1 MRFYMKGTRKSSL
14 FSVLTKNSIFA
25 TLDYYL
31 TKLVYM
37 KKISFLAALLFAASF
52 AFAQVTTATIGQ
64 GTYTDWSG
72 NASTAYGIDFNNDGI
87 LEISIKDGYD
97 FNGNACGKSSLE
109 YSDSKIQL
117 VIDGDSW
124 DVLRLLNAGDVIN
137 SSTPTGGY
145 GDGYIDDINAVSTTA
160 SYVGFKY
167 TVAGQSF
174 YSFAKIHREGN
185 NVVWDKVYYNATPN
199 AAITVGANVG
209 IQDRNMENA
218 STTRKVVINGVVYI
232 ERDGKLY
239 DFSGRRVK

>member
-1 MRFYMKGTRKSSL
+1 
-14 FSVLTKNSIFA
+14 
-25 TLDYYL
+25 
-31 TKLVYM
+31 M

-174 YSFAKIHREGN
+174 YSFAKIHRDGN
-185 NVVWDKVYYNATPN
+185 NVVWDKAYYNATPN
-199 AAITVGANVG
+199 AAITVNANVG
-209 IQDRNMENA
+209 IQDRNVENA

>member
-1 MRFYMKGTRKSSL
+1 MKGTRKSSL

>member
-1 MRFYMKGTRKSSL
+1 MKGTRKSSL

-64 GTYTDWSG
+64 GNYTDWSG
-72 NASTAYGIDFNNDGI
+72 NTTTVYGIDFNNDGN
-87 LEISIKDGYD
+87 LEIAIKDGYD
-97 FNGNACGKSSLE
+97 FSGNACGKSSLE

-137 SSTPTGGY
+137 SSTATGGY
-145 GDGYIDDINAVSTTA
+145 GDGYINDINEISTTA

-167 TVAGQSF
+167 TVSGQSY

-232 ERDGKLY
+232 ERNGDLY
-239 DFSGRRVK
+239 DFTGRRVK

>member
-1 MRFYMKGTRKSSL
+1 MKGTRKSSP
-14 FSVLTKNSIFA
+14 FFVLKKNSIFA

-124 DVLRLLNAGDVIN
+124 DVLRLLNTGDVIN

-174 YSFAKIHREGN
+174 YSFAKIHRDGN

-199 AAITVGANVG
+199 AAITVNANVG

>member
-1 MRFYMKGTRKSSL
+1 
-14 FSVLTKNSIFA
+14 
-25 TLDYYL
+25 
-31 TKLVYM
+31 M

-174 YSFAKIHREGN
+174 YSFAKIHRDGN

-199 AAITVGANVG
+199 AAITVNANVG